1 MKEKK
6 KTVKKEE
13 NTAFRK
19 EKQGENSGAKEEK
32 ETEEKKGIK
41 EKKIE
46 KKEKETEEK
55 KEETGNEKTEEKEEK
70 TDEKSEGT
78 KIDEKEKT
86 EEAEET
92 GKIKKKKKKVKKSKK
107 YGIHVKAKKK
117 EAVAR
122 ATIKT
127 GNGKIRI
134 NKRSIELI
142 QPKYLNEFIREPLI
156 MTGERM
162 KEVNISVSTNGG
174 GFMGQAV
181 AARSAIA
188 KSIIEYFN
196 DEKLKQKMIKYDKM
210 LLIDDPRRTEPKKPL
225 GKKARKKKQKSK
237 R

>member
-6 KTVKKEE
+6 SPQE
-13 NTAFRK
+13 
-19 EKQGENSGAKEEK
+19 KEEK
-32 ETEEKKGIK
+32 KS
-41 EKKIE
+41 
-46 KKEKETEEK
+46 EEK
-55 KEETGNEKTEEKEEK
+55 KEELEEIVKV
-70 TDEKSEGT
+70 
-78 KIDEKEKT
+78 
-86 EEAEET
+86 
-92 GKIKKKKKKVKKSKK
+92 KKKKKKVKKSKK

-127 GNGKIRI
+127 GKGKIRI

-142 QPKYLNEFIREPLI
+142 QPRHLNEFIMEPLK
-156 MTGERM
+156 MTGERL
-162 KEVNISVSTNGG
+162 KEVDISVITNGG

-196 DEKLKQKMIKYDKM
+196 DEKLKNKMIKYDKM
-210 LLIDDPRRTEPKKPL
+210 LLVDDARRTEPKKPL
-225 GKKARKKKQKSK
+225 GKKARRKKQKSK

>member
-32 ETEEKKGIK
+32 ETEEKK
-41 EKKIE
+41 EK
-46 KKEKETEEK
+46 
-55 KEETGNEKTEEKEEK
+55 TGNEKTEEKEEK